1 MQHSHL
7 RRSHRDGRPRPPSLL
22 ALGACLL
29 LAGCATPAPTVS
41 TESAPGTSVATRATF
56 AWAESGISWPEDAP
70 ARVDADVRTS
80 VRDAVVAAL
89 RDRGYVPPG
98 AGGDPDFLVSFHVTV
113 RDLPQ
118 TALCQLRND
127 VLQGVAHRE
136 VEVCRVTEPSRVPS
150 RYRQGTLIVFVVD
163 RREGLLLWQGVAEGT
178 ASSTREAKARI
189 RAAVA
194 RMFSDFP
201 ARAG

>member
-1 MQHSHL
+1 MPHL
-7 RRSHRDGRPRPPSLL
+7 HVRREARVRFRFAL
-22 ALGACLL
+22 ALIFAGSLV
-29 LAGCATPAPTVS
+29 LAGCATPAPAVRA
-41 TESAPGTSVATRATF
+41 ESAPGTSVATRATF
-56 AWAESGISWPEDAP
+56 AWAESGISWPHGAP
-70 ARVDADVRTS
+70 AGVDADVRTS

-98 AGGDPDFLVSFHVTV
+98 AGVDPDFLVSFHVTV

-118 TALCQLRND
+118 AELCQLRND

-136 VEVCRVTEPSRVPS
+136 VEVCRATDPSRVQS
-150 RYRQGTLIVFVVD
+150 RFRQGTLIVFVVD

-194 RMFSDFP
+194 RMFREFP